1 MLSTVSNVSPA
12 SAYKISSDLVI
23 SSRNWLTNL
32 LTKSEN
38 LVQSCRSNA
47 AVDSRKTKGQVIA
60 DFLVESTNRSEAVLA
75 GTENSKY
82 DTRDKITRQ
91 TSLSKSKKLETVN
104 SVALP
109 YEDQMC
115 NTDFN
120 VKGDLVRHTKT
131 HDTKRSFQCDECGHK
146 CVSPSSLK
154 RHKRTHTGE
163 RPFKCDECGRGF
175 NNVSDL
181 TRHKMTHT
189 GERPFKCDECDK
201 TFNQKGN
208 LTEHKRTHTGEYP
221 FQCDECEKKFA
232 QKGRLADH
240 KRIHTGERPF
250 KCDECD
256 KTFNQKGNLTVDS
269 A

>member
-1 MLSTVSNVSPA
+1 MLPTVSNVSPA

-60 DFLVESTNRSEAVLA
+60 DFLVESTDRSETVLA

-154 RHKRTHTGE
+154 KHKG
-163 RPFKCDECGRGF
+163 
-175 NNVSDL
+175 
-181 TRHKMTHT
+181 THT

-201 TFNQKGN
+201 TFTQKGN

-240 KRIHTGERPF
+240 KRSHTGERPF

-256 KTFNQKGNLTVDS
+256 K
-269 A
+269 